1 MDDITIHQLL
11 FSDVPNDG
19 FSSDD
24 PDINDAE
31 DGDLESEHTLMRTQ
45 TLTIVSF

>member
-1 MDDITIHQLL
+1 MDDNITIHLL

-19 FSSDD
+19 FSYDD

-31 DGDLESEHTLMRTQ
+31 DGDLESEHTDEDPDHC
-45 TLTIVSF
+45 

>member
-1 MDDITIHQLL
+1 MDGNITIHQLL

-31 DGDLESEHTLMRTQ
+31 DGDLESEHTDEDPDHC
-45 TLTIVSF
+45 